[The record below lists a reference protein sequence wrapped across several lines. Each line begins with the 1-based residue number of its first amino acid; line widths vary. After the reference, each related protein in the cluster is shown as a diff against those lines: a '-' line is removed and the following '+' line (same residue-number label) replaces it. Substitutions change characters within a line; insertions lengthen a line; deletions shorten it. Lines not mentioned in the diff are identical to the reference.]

1 MNLEKQR
8 DEKSQGLIPGVVE
21 GVYGITPS
29 FGDMRL

>member
-1 MNLEKQR
+1 MKFGNRR

>member
-1 MNLEKQR
+1 MNLEKRR

-29 FGDMRL
+29 FCGMRL